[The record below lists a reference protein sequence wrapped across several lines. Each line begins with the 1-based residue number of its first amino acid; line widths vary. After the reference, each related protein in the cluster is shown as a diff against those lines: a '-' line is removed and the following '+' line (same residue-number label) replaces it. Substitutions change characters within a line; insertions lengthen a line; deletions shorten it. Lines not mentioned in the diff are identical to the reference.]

1 MENAGLPGRTLAHA
15 LHFLPLEGSE
25 AMKVSTNVKADQAM
39 RECQTCEGLKSNL
52 AKVAMTYWNTVQVNR
67 TVASAHP
74 DKAAAEATV
83 CRSRT
88 AMDEAQRI
96 LTHHLRLRHV
106 LNAHA
111 NGF

>member
-1 MENAGLPGRTLAHA
+1 
-15 LHFLPLEGSE
+15 
-25 AMKVSTNVKADQAM
+25 MKVKRNVKAGEAT
-39 RECQTCEGLKSNL
+39 RGCQKCEDLKNNL
-52 AKVAMTYWNTVQVNR
+52 VKLAMTHWNTVQVNR